1 MNQKYD
7 LSDKLLD
14 KKDKKSK
21 DAKKDQAKHKEDD
34 LDKQEADLEAYL
46 STQESDLVP
55 NFASDAN

>member
-34 LDKQEADLEAYL
+34 LDK
-46 STQESDLVP
+46 
-55 NFASDAN
+55 